1 MFQRPNIQ
9 PAAEP
14 IINNKQVLAQAVVP
28 EQSANQITGL
38 EIIPWQP
45 VGSAIAL
52 HILADFIDFR
62 QRARRVQPEVHTES
76 QGSGSQEMI
85 SMGLASEGF
94 YQVHSCRVDRHHSP
108 LRLTKPVP
116 SELVGLC
123 FNCLASSHVKAVCRS
138 LSRCYNCWVEG
149 HRASACRLPP
159 RQGLAAILGSKRA
172 RSPSSP
178 RGSTQV
184 LQRRG
189 PAGGHSCGSADT
201 ASAETASMGRSTS
214 VPRCCAPLTLPLPPS
229 P

>member
-123 FNCLASSHVKAVCRS
+123 FNCLASSHVKAVC
-138 LSRCYNCWVEG
+138 NCWVEG
-149 HRASACRLPP
+149 HRRLAVLRRSCGGGGLPVAIPVALLTLLQPTQLLWAAQPLFQDAAPHSPYLRHRLP
-159 RQGLAAILGSKRA
+159 RRLRL
-172 RSPSSP
+172 RSLRLRW
-178 RGSTQV
+178 RG
-184 LQRRG
+184 
-189 PAGGHSCGSADT
+189 C
-201 ASAETASMGRSTS
+201 
-214 VPRCCAPLTLPLPPS
+214 RCLMCHMR
-229 P
+229 